1 MGLHSGRKV
10 ATQLTAHRDGSVG
23 RDCPRR
29 GTHFSTARKVSKRA
43 TPRSGFWATG
53 PKVPC
58 ASRKRRACANSLR
71 SDTRKPCRPLLRC
84 SAGADGGERQ
94 RRWQLLAFRS
104 SSPFCR
110 AEHRSSGGKRPHGCL
125 SAASSVRPLRCEKH
139 REPRKAGRGS
149 WDGFLWFLS
158 LPEQRKKLPRR
169 GQSRPKGPSKSETM
183 VPPVNEL
190 RVAMET

>member
-1 MGLHSGRKV
+1 MGLHFGRKV

-43 TPRSGFWATG
+43 TPRSGFWAAG

-58 ASRKRRACANSLR
+58 ASRNRRAGT
-71 SDTRKPCRPLLRC
+71 TRYAQTSARLIADCCDARPKPTGENVK
-84 SAGADGGERQ
+84 SGGSF
-94 RRWQLLAFRS
+94 LAFRS